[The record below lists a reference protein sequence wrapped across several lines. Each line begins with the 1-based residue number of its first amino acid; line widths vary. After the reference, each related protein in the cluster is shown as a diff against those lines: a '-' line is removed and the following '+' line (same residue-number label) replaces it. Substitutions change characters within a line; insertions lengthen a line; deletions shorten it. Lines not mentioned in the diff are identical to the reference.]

1 MAKHAGVS
9 VGTVNRYETWQDRA
23 KLRIPP
29 QQARLLTPNDGT
41 VVIDPS
47 VTLRFRH
54 TAGNQSRATTAE
66 LTQAKLK
73 ELGITV
79 NIETTEDLGGTLSG
93 GDFDLIVFAWIGTP
107 WPVGGARQLWGLG
120 SGSNFGK
127 WENPAADELIG
138 QAQSTLDEARSAE
151 LLNQA
156 DELMAQDYYVLP
168 LFQRP
173 TYIVVKSDY
182 RNIRDN
188 ATSTGPTYNMQEW
201 GLTAAAE

>member
-1 MAKHAGVS
+1 
-9 VGTVNRYETWQDRA
+9 VGTA
-23 KLRIPP
+23 LK
-29 QQARLLTPNDGT
+29 TPDGE
-41 VVIDPS
+41 P

-54 TAGNQSRATTAE
+54 TAGNQARATTAE
-66 LTQAKLK
+66 LTQARLK

-79 NIETTEDLGGTLSG
+79 NIETTEDLSGTLAD

-107 WPVGGARQLWGLG
+107 FAVNAARQLWGLD
-120 SGSNFGK
+120 SESNFGR
-127 WENPAADELIG
+127 WENPAADELIA
-138 QAQSTLDEARSAE
+138 QAESTLDEARGAE

-156 DELMAQDYYVLP
+156 NELMAQDYYVLP

-173 TYIVVKSDY
+173 TYIVVRSDY

-201 GLTAAAE
+201 GLTAVAE